1 MRRALRLLL
10 VPLLVALQGCEL
22 ALIGAGGA
30 AAITAFDRRT
40 SGAIYQDESMA
51 LAIRQRID
59 ARFGNLTHVNV
70 APYNRTILLT
80 GEAPDEATRGAI
92 EADVRDIANVRGIV
106 NDIQIRP
113 VSSLAERTNDAFI
126 TSKIKG
132 RFLDSGKVNP
142 VHVRVITEAGVVYLL
157 GLVTEAEANDAVEI
171 ARTTGGVRKVVKI
184 FDFCQPTDEIC
195 RPQAKP
201 PADERKPAA

>member
-1 MRRALRLLL
+1 MRRALRMSAVLLL
-10 VPLLVALQGCEL
+10 ALQGCEL

-30 AAITAFDRRT
+30 AAVTAFDRRT
-40 SGAIYQDESMA
+40 SGAIYQDESLA
-51 LAIRQRID
+51 LSIRQRID
-59 ARFGNLTHVNV
+59 GRFGNLTHVNV

-80 GEAPDEATRGAI
+80 GEAPDERTRAAI

-106 NDIQIRP
+106 NDIQIGP

-126 TSKIKG
+126 TSKIKA

-142 VHVRVITEAGVVYLL
+142 VHIRVVTEAGVVYLL

-184 FDFCQPTDEIC
+184 FDVCQPTDDMC
-195 RPQAKP
+195 RPKP
-201 PADERKPAA
+201 PAANPKPAA

>member
-1 MRRALRLLL
+1 MKRALGLGSLAL
-10 VPLLVALQGCEL
+10 VLALQGCEL

-30 AAITAFDRRT
+30 AAVTAFDRRT
-40 SGAIYQDESMA
+40 SSAIYQDESMA
-51 LAIRQRID
+51 LTIRDRIG

-70 APYNRTILLT
+70 APYNRVILLT
-80 GEAPDEATRGAI
+80 GEAPDEQTRAAI
-92 EADVRDIANVRGIV
+92 EADVRGIANIRGIV
-106 NDIQIRP
+106 NDIRIAP
-113 VSSLAERTNDAFI
+113 VSSLAERTNDSFI

-142 VHVRVITEAGVVYLL
+142 VHVRVVTEAGVVYLL

-171 ARTTGGVRKVVKI
+171 ARTTGGVRKVVKV
-184 FDFCQPTDEIC
+184 FDYCEPTDPLC

-201 PADERKPAA
+201 PAENPKPAA

>member
-1 MRRALRLLL
+1 MSAVLLL
-10 VPLLVALQGCEL
+10 LALQGCEL

-30 AAITAFDRRT
+30 AAVTAFDRRT
-40 SGAIYQDESMA
+40 SGAIYQDESLA
-51 LAIRQRID
+51 LSIRQRID
-59 ARFGNLTHVNV
+59 GRFGNLTHVNV

-80 GEAPDEATRGAI
+80 GEAPDERTRAAI
-92 EADVRDIANVRGIV
+92 DADVRDIANVRGIV

-126 TSKIKG
+126 TSKIKA

-142 VHVRVITEAGVVYLL
+142 VHIRVVTEAGVVYLL

-184 FDFCQPTDEIC
+184 FDVCQPTDDMC
-195 RPQAKP
+195 RPKQ
-201 PADERKPAA
+201 PAANPKPAA